1 MEKRQ
6 ELNQL
11 RIILELKLFGLILLK
26 SLCQTH
32 LQWVKLMTTKHY
44 FLVLL
49 IMAIFGSA
57 YPVGKLILNTSLP
70 PMLMASIRMGIVFLC
85 LIPFWRF
92 KIPEKKYFLPLLGFS
107 LSMGAGV
114 FTFMNLAL
122 QKASIVSPIIIGA
135 QLAVPFAIIISS
147 IFIGYDPNLKDEK
160 LALLYT
166 ALMSLCYALA
176 QVFSRHLKELDVKLT
191 NAFMGL
197 AGFLTLIIISMV
209 FEGKTIFH
217 LNNINITTWML
228 IFHSAI
234 IISLVAHMSMFYL
247 YKFYSV
253 GNVMPFYTLFP
264 IFGIFQTFLIF
275 NEIPP
280 LLTFIGGAIV
290 LSSVFFLQKIR

>member
-1 MEKRQ
+1 MA
-6 ELNQL
+6 
-11 RIILELKLFGLILLK
+11 
-26 SLCQTH
+26 
-32 LQWVKLMTTKHY
+32 TKHY

-85 LIPFWRF
+85 LVPFWKF
-92 KIPEKKYFLPLLGFS
+92 KIPDRKFFFPLLGFS
-107 LSMGAGV
+107 ISMGAGV

-147 IFIGYDPNLKDEK
+147 IFINEKISFNKWVLVLMAFIGIIIIGYDPNLKDEK
-160 LALLYT
+160 LALFYT

-176 QVFSRHLKELDVKLT
+176 QVFSRHLKKLDVKLT
-191 NAFMGL
+191 NAYMGL
-197 AGFLTLIIISMV
+197 AGFLILILISV
-209 FEGKTIFH
+209 LFEGNTFFH
-217 LNNINITTWML
+217 LNNIDVKTWLL

-234 IISLVAHMSMFYL
+234 IISLIAHMSMFYL

-253 GNVMPFYTLFP
+253 GDVMPFYTLFP

-275 NEIPP
+275 NEIPS
-280 LLTFIGGAIV
+280 LLTLVGGAVV
-290 LSSVFFLQKIR
+290 LSSVFFLQKIK

>member
-1 MEKRQ
+1 M
-6 ELNQL
+6 
-11 RIILELKLFGLILLK
+11 KL
-26 SLCQTH
+26 
-32 LQWVKLMTTKHY
+32 KHY
-44 FLVLL
+44 LLVIT
-49 IMAIFGSA
+49 IMIIFGSA

-85 LIPFWRF
+85 LVPFWKF

-107 LSMGAGV
+107 VSMGAGV

-147 IFIGYDPNLKDEK
+147 IFINEKISFNKWLLVLIAFIGIIIIGYDPNLKDEK

-166 ALMSLCYALA
+166 TLMSLCYALA

-197 AGFLTLIIISMV
+197 TGFLTLIIISV
-209 FEGKTIFH
+209 LFEGNTFFYLK
-217 LNNINITTWML
+217 NINLATWLL
-228 IFHSAI
+228 IFHSAV
-234 IISLVAHMSMFYL
+234 IISLIAHMSMFYL

-280 LLTFIGGAIV
+280 LLTFVGGAIV

>member
-1 MEKRQ
+1 
-6 ELNQL
+6 
-11 RIILELKLFGLILLK
+11 
-26 SLCQTH
+26 
-32 LQWVKLMTTKHY
+32 
-44 FLVLL
+44 
-49 IMAIFGSA
+49 MAIFGSA

-70 PMLMASIRMGIVFLC
+70 PMLMASIRMAIVFLC

-92 KIPEKKYFLPLLGFS
+92 EIPEKKYFLPLLGFS

-147 IFIGYDPNLKDEK
+147 IFINEKISFNKWILVVMAFVGIIIIGYDPNLKDEK

-166 ALMSLCYALA
+166 GLMSLCYALA

-191 NAFMGL
+191 NAYMGF
-197 AGFLTLIIISMV
+197 AGFLTLIVISV
-209 FEGKTIFH
+209 IFEGNTIFH
-217 LNNINITTWML
+217 LNNINLTTWLL
-228 IFHSAI
+228 ILHSAI
-234 IISLVAHMSMFYL
+234 IVSLIAHMSMFYL

-264 IFGIFQTFLIF
+264 IFGILQSFLIF

-290 LSSVFFLQKIR
+290 LFSVFFLQKVK

>member
-1 MEKRQ
+1 M
-6 ELNQL
+6 
-11 RIILELKLFGLILLK
+11 KL
-26 SLCQTH
+26 
-32 LQWVKLMTTKHY
+32 KHY
-44 FLVLL
+44 LLVIT
-49 IMAIFGSA
+49 IMIIFGSA

-85 LIPFWRF
+85 LVPFWKF
-92 KIPEKKYFLPLLGFS
+92 KIPDKKYFLPLLGFS
-107 LSMGAGV
+107 VSMGAGV

-147 IFIGYDPNLKDEK
+147 IFINEKISFNKWLLVLIAFIGIIIIGYDPNLKDEK

-166 ALMSLCYALA
+166 TLMSLCYALA
-176 QVFSRHLKELDVKLT
+176 QVFSRHLKVLDVKLT

-197 AGFLTLIIISMV
+197 TGFLTLIIISV
-209 FEGKTIFH
+209 LFEGNTFFH
-217 LNNINITTWML
+217 LKNINLATWLL
-228 IFHSAI
+228 IFHSAV
-234 IISLVAHMSMFYL
+234 IISLIAHMSMFYL

-280 LLTFIGGAIV
+280 LLTFVGGAIV

>member
-1 MEKRQ
+1 
-6 ELNQL
+6 
-11 RIILELKLFGLILLK
+11 
-26 SLCQTH
+26 
-32 LQWVKLMTTKHY
+32 MTLKHY
-44 FLVLL
+44 LLVLL
-49 IMAIFGSA
+49 IMAIFGSS

-85 LIPFWRF
+85 LIPFWKF

-114 FTFMNLAL
+114 FTFMNLSL

-147 IFIGYDPNLKDEK
+147 IFINEKISFNKWVLVVMAFIGIIIIGYDANLKDEK
-160 LALLYT
+160 LALFYT
-166 ALMSLCYALA
+166 ALMALCYALA
-176 QVFSRHLKELDVKLT
+176 QVFSRHLKEVDVKLT
-191 NAFMGL
+191 NAYMGL
-197 AGFLTLIIISMV
+197 TGFITLITISFI
-209 FEGKTIFH
+209 FEKNTFFH
-217 LNNINITTWML
+217 LNNINQTTWLL
-228 IFHSAI
+228 ILHSAI
-234 IISLVAHMSMFYL
+234 IVSLVAHMSMFYL
-247 YKFYSV
+247 YKFYSI

>member
-1 MEKRQ
+1 
-6 ELNQL
+6 
-11 RIILELKLFGLILLK
+11 
-26 SLCQTH
+26 
-32 LQWVKLMTTKHY
+32 MTTKHY

-49 IMAIFGSA
+49 IMTIFGSA

-92 KIPEKKYFLPLLGFS
+92 EIPEKKYFLPLLGFS

-147 IFIGYDPNLKDEK
+147 IFINEKISFNKWILVMMAFVGIIIIGYDPNLKDEK
-160 LALLYT
+160 LAFLYT
-166 ALMSLCYALA
+166 ALMSLSYALA

-197 AGFLTLIIISMV
+197 VGFLTLIIISIV

-234 IISLVAHMSMFYL
+234 IVSLVAHMSMFYL

-280 LLTFIGGAIV
+280 LLTFIGGSIV

>member
-1 MEKRQ
+1 
-6 ELNQL
+6 
-11 RIILELKLFGLILLK
+11 
-26 SLCQTH
+26 
-32 LQWVKLMTTKHY
+32 
-44 FLVLL
+44 
-49 IMAIFGSA
+49 MAIFGSA

-147 IFIGYDPNLKDEK
+147 IFINEKISFNKWILVVMAFVGIIIIGYDPNLKDEK

-176 QVFSRHLKELDVKLT
+176 QVFSRHLKELDIKLT

-280 LLTFIGGAIV
+280 LLTFIGGTIV